1 MKAKPKTKTKTPKGT
16 LPYAITRLT
25 SADRDRIRDHLL
37 ALDEGDRCVRF
48 GAPRDDEAIARY
60 VDTMEFDR
68 GGALGAAGP
77 DGALVA
83 LAHVAIEGDTAELG
97 ISVSQ
102 PHRERGLAGALA
114 AAALRLA
121 QDAGARE
128 FRFHYASSN
137 EGMRRLAVKLGMDV
151 NADGSDLVA
160 QRALQDAGA
169 VGEVRPVV
177 PTEAERAAL
186 AD

>member
-1 MKAKPKTKTKTPKGT
+1 
-16 LPYAITRLT
+16 
-25 SADRDRIRDHLL
+25 
-37 ALDEGDRCVRF
+37 
-48 GAPRDDEAIARY
+48 
-60 VDTMEFDR
+60 MEFDR
-68 GGALGAAGP
+68 GGALGATGP

-83 LAHVAIEGDTAELG
+83 LAHVAIEGDAAELG
-97 ISVSQ
+97 ISVTQ

-160 QRALQDAGA
+160 QRALHASS
-169 VGEVRPVV
+169 EVRPVV
-177 PTEAERAAL
+177 QARTERATL